1 MKLLLVEDEKS
12 MLEAMSEFL
21 RGEGFEIV
29 TARTGKEALAVA
41 KSEAPDLVVLD
52 WMLPEMSG
60 IEVCREL
67 RRTGNYGV
75 IMVTAKSEETD
86 KIIGLEIGAD
96 DFVTKPFSLR
106 ELASR
111 IRSVLRRTRGIA
123 DSSPVFQRGGLTI
136 SETMRQVVKDGNE
149 ISLTPTEFKILLTLA
164 AKPGVVFSRLQLMK
178 AALEDDYLNYERTM
192 DSHVSNLRKKIEDD
206 SANPRYI
213 ETVYGFGYRFGE
225 RT

>member
-60 IEVCREL
+60 IEVCKEL

-111 IRSVLRRTRGIA
+111 IRSVLRRTSGIA
-123 DSSPVFQRGGLTI
+123 DPSPVLQRGGLTI
-136 SETMRQVVKDGNE
+136 SEIMRQVVKDGKE
-149 ISLTPTEFKILLTLA
+149 ISLTPTEFKILFTLA

-213 ETVYGFGYRFGE
+213 QTVYGFGYRFGE
-225 RT
+225 RS